1 MEKVGWEVCEA
12 DGREGVGGGGLWGL
26 CGGFFV
32 GGGVDGGGNGWVSGA
47 GGPEEGGGIGMLEG
61 A

>member
-26 CGGFFV
+26 RGGMVV
-32 GGGVDGGGNGWVSGA
+32 GGGADGGGVVRVNGA
-47 GGPEEGGGIGMLEG
+47 GGPEEGGGIGGL
-61 A
+61 